1 MRHFSSLSALALL
14 ACVGA
19 VVALP
24 GEAAASAAAGSYSVE
39 VIDQWGGQLPTWWHG
54 GRTWVMGEQGQRYR
68 IRVRNRSPQRVEA
81 VISVDGRD
89 AVDGKAAHTGKPGY
103 IVPPWGEVAVDGFR
117 VSMRDVATF
126 RFGAVEDS
134 YAAQM
139 GNDRNVGVIGVAI
152 FSERRHIPPPQP
164 VRRPWDDRP
173 RCGNC
178 DGDRAQ
184 AGEAKQGAGKS
195 AEASGPARADGARP
209 EAAPRGESERS
220 KRAMSD
226 SHGEERPGLGTRFGE
241 RRESRVQQVD
251 FVRRHHSQ
259 PDSVLSIRY
268 NDAPGLLAA
277 GVQIRPPRPTPV
289 QREHWRR
296 EQARAFEDQPNAFAA
311 PPVGWDGSW

>member
-1 MRHFSSLSALALL
+1 MKMLSSLSALVFL
-14 ACVGA
+14 ACTGA
-19 VVALP
+19 TAGFP
-24 GEAAASAAAGSYSVE
+24 TEAAASASAGSYTVE

-54 GRTWVMGEQGQRYR
+54 GRTWVLGEQGQRYR

-89 AVDGKAAHTGKPGY
+89 AIDGKPAHTGKPGY

-126 RFGAVEDS
+126 RFAAVEDS

-152 FSERRHIPPPQP
+152 FSERRYVPPPQP

-173 RCGNC
+173 NCGGC
-178 DGDRAQ
+178 ERDQAH
-184 AGEAKQGAGKS
+184 AGEARQGAGK
-195 AEASGPARADGARP
+195 AGGQAAPARSESAKAD
-209 EAAPRGESERS
+209 AAPRSEGERS
-220 KRAMSD
+220 KRAMAD
-226 SHGEERPGLGTRFGE
+226 SAAEERPGLGTRFGE

-251 FVRRHHSQ
+251 FLRRHPSQ
-259 PDSVLSIRY
+259 PDAVLSIRY
-268 NDAPGLLAA
+268 NDAPGLVAA
-277 GVQIRPPRPTPV
+277 GVQIRPPRPTPL

-296 EQARAFEDQPNAFAA
+296 EHARAFADQPNAFAA
-311 PPVGWDGSW
+311 PPAGWDGDW

>member
-1 MRHFSSLSALALL
+1 MRILSPLSALVLL
-14 ACVGA
+14 ACT
-19 VVALP
+19 VATGVLP
-24 GEAAASAAAGSYSVE
+24 TEAAASAAAASYSVE
-39 VIDQWGGQLPTWWHG
+39 VIDQWGGQLPTWWHA

-89 AVDGKAAHTGKPGY
+89 AIDGKVAHTSKPGY
-103 IVPPWGEVAVDGFR
+103 IVPPWGEVAVEGFR

-152 FSERRHIPPPQP
+152 FSERRYLPPPQP
-164 VRRPWDDRP
+164 VRRPWDDQP
-173 RCGNC
+173 RCGSC
-178 DGDRAQ
+178 DGDRA
-184 AGEAKQGAGKS
+184 EAKAAGQSAGKS
-195 AEASGPARADGARP
+195 GDSSAPARPQGGKAEAG
-209 EAAPRGESERS
+209 PRGEGERS
-220 KRAMSD
+220 KRAMAD
-226 SHGEERPGLGTRFGE
+226 SSAEERPGLGTRFGE

-251 FVRRHHSQ
+251 FLRSHPSQ
-259 PDSVLSIRY
+259 PDTVLSIRY
-268 NDAPGLLAA
+268 NDAPGLIAA

-296 EQARAFEDQPNAFAA
+296 EHARAFEDQPNAFAA
-311 PPVGWDGSW
+311 PPSGWDGSW